1 VPAASIGPDDAAEI
15 ASLLRFLAG
24 WLAADPD
31 HLAMS
36 LLDYADHP
44 EYGIPQLRYDLNR
57 LARLLNDTGHPADTD
72 PEPF

>member
-15 ASLLRFLAG
+15 ASLLRYLAG

-31 HLAMS
+31 HLAAS
-36 LLDYADHP
+36 LLGYADHP
-44 EYGIPQLRYDLNR
+44 EYGIPRLRHDLNR
-57 LARLLNDTGHPADTD
+57 LARLLDDTGDPAESG

>member
-1 VPAASIGPDDAAEI
+1 VPAAGIGPDDAAEI
-15 ASLLRFLAG
+15 ASLLRFLAR

-31 HLAMS
+31 RLAVS

-44 EYGIPQLRYDLNR
+44 EYGIPQLRHDLNR
-57 LARLLNDTGHPADTD
+57 LARLLNDTGDSDDTD